1 MTNRAPVVFVRI
13 LDHRLTN
20 MFVIMLKI
28 VLDVTLIQ
36 LLYGFDKKKIFQD
49 LTWLNS
55 FVRLTYIIIVI
66 HSLCT
71 MDA

>member
-13 LDHRLTN
+13 LDHRLTS

-36 LLYGFDKKKIFQD
+36 LLYGFDKKK
-49 LTWLNS
+49 
-55 FVRLTYIIIVI
+55 
-66 HSLCT
+66 SLKT
-71 MDA
+71 LLG